1 MRAISQALLSGCL
14 VLCCVLSAR
23 AATSTIAYYR
33 LGEDDPGAG
42 PPTLGQDPTRDHGAG
57 KLDLSR
63 FGSPHYSADVAPG
76 ATAATG
82 STVSMQFSPQTLDA
96 YYRLTP
102 VTTLTDNVGI
112 EAWVNTATDPTGV
125 GQSVIAYDGTPGAD
139 GFGLL
144 RVADATPFGGLSPV
158 YVARM
163 GATTVGFSALPAGQW
178 VHLALVREAGT
189 ATFYVN
195 GQASGTSSAALS
207 AATETFSVGAS
218 YCAVCDRPIPTA
230 DYLDGLVDEVRVFS
244 FAPGQFN
251 AASDLLYS
259 AVPEPSVLVPLCG
272 LLLLRRRRDGMIE
285 RFHSWR

>member
-1 MRAISQALLSGCL
+1 MRAISQALLSGCV
-14 VLCCVLSAR
+14 VLCLALGAG
-23 AATSTIAYYR
+23 AATNTIAYYR

-42 PPTLGQDPTRDHGAG
+42 PSTLGQDPTRDHSPN
-57 KLDLSR
+57 KLDLNR
-63 FGSPHYSADVAPG
+63 FGSPHYSSNVAPG
-76 ATAATG
+76 AAAVTG
-82 STVSMQFSPQTLDA
+82 SIVAMQFSPQTLDA
-96 YYRLTP
+96 YYRLNP

-112 EAWVNTATDPTGV
+112 EAWVNTTTDPTGA

-139 GFGLL
+139 GLGLL
-144 RVADATPFGGLSPV
+144 RVADATPFGGISPV

-163 GATTVGFSALPAGQW
+163 GATTVGFSALPSGQW
-178 VHLALVREAGT
+178 VHLALVRDGGT

-195 GQASGTSSAALS
+195 GQPSGTSSAALS

-230 DYLDGLVDEVRVFS
+230 DYLDGRVDEVRVFS

-259 AVPEPSVLVPLCG
+259 SVPEPAALVMWCG
-272 LLLLRRRRDGMIE
+272 LLPALLRRRGNRALL
-285 RFHSWR
+285 